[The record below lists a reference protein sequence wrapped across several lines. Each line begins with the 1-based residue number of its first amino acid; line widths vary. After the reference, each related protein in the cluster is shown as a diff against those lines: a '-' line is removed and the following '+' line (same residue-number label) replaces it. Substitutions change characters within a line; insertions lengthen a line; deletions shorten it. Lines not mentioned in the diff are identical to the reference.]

1 MGVWSRPK
9 EEHVID
15 FQPPPYSEH
24 WQYSDDVTILDPEDE
39 KREVAL
45 LGYESGST
53 DHGSRFLADQK
64 VSPYY
69 DSELRQRRSRA
80 KAEQEAINF
89 TNKSK
94 HTISHRRI
102 RSKDS
107 NNSSHASKNSWLRSL
122 RKKHARKRSKDSPSI
137 AQVPGPPKFKATLI
151 PIHPPKIRNKIIL
164 GQDTISLFDPTGH
177 SYFEASP
184 FTISLESTLLENR
197 PYTICSP
204 VLQRAENR
212 NFESALD
219 HFEILD
225 METGYVLSEKSRF
238 PSPPTKIEQVSKRGS
253 RKASASPNPAIHRN
267 TCTELS
273 PHRPSQQTI
282 TCRPSPSKSST
293 ERLFDGLRITD
304 PTLLVGRR
312 LKLRL
317 KPSVVLWSAKTMQE
331 VFGFEDVVGSWPDL
345 YGLPLVLKCSE
356 DGDDEGGAEFKIVE
370 STKE

>member
-9 EEHVID
+9 EEHVVD

-24 WQYSDDVTILDPEDE
+24 WQYSEDVTVLDSEDE
-39 KREVAL
+39 KKEVVL

-69 DSELRQRRSRA
+69 DSGLRQRQSRA
-80 KAEQEAINF
+80 KVEQEAINF
-89 TNKSK
+89 TSKSK
-94 HTISHRRI
+94 YTTSHRRI
-102 RSKDS
+102 CSEDS
-107 NNSSHASKNSWLRSL
+107 NHSSHSSKKSWLRSL
-122 RKKHARKRSKDSPSI
+122 RKKHARKRSKGSCTL

-151 PIHPPKIRNKIIL
+151 HIHPPKIRNKIIL
-164 GQDTISLFDPTGH
+164 GQDTISLFDPTGRSH
-177 SYFEASP
+177 FEASP
-184 FTISLESTLLENR
+184 FTISLETTLLENR

-212 NFESALD
+212 NFESALG

-225 METGYVLSEKSRF
+225 LETGYVLSEKSLP
-238 PSPPTKIEQVSKRGS
+238 PSPPTKAEQVTKRGFP
-253 RKASASPNPAIHRN
+253 KAIALPNPAVHRN
-267 TCTELS
+267 TCTELA
-273 PHRPSQQTI
+273 PHLASQQTL
-282 TCRPSPSKSST
+282 TCHPSPSKSST
-293 ERLFDGLRITD
+293 ERLLDGLRITD

-370 STKE
+370 SEKG